1 MREVVEMH
9 MQRNTTNIYKHVDN
23 MSILVK
29 ERNPTVKNTQD
40 LQINHP
46 PKQDF
51 HTSISRSCQATE
63 RNSSHPVLRE
73 SPALVHL
80 QTHEAHN

>member
-9 MQRNTTNIYKHVDN
+9 MQRNIYKHVDN

-51 HTSISRSCQATE
+51 HTSINLHVSAKLQSATH
-63 RNSSHPVLRE
+63 RI
-73 SPALVHL
+73 
-80 QTHEAHN
+80 QC